1 MINVF
6 VRYIVLIIKY
16 SIILY
21 HLNVFYRKDGFMK
34 KTDYSTEN
42 LYITVAEAA
51 EKFFCGRITEAA
63 LYRLAR
69 EGQLPTIKVGRR
81 ILIDAHKMEAMYAL

>member
-1 MINVF
+1 MV
-6 VRYIVLIIKY
+6 
-16 SIILY
+16 
-21 HLNVFYRKDGFMK
+21 FMK

-51 EKFFCGRITEAA
+51 EKFFCGRITEAT